1 MANVVLALIK
11 AKPLQQRA
19 DGCPERLERA
29 GLGAAQQGL
38 ELGKDLF
45 DWIEVRTVR
54 GQVPQRSTR
63 ALNGRLDAGDLVR
76 AQVIHHHDVAGHQLT
91 NQALLNPGYK
101 CRTID
106 RSVKHQRRQQSTGAS
121 RAQTN
126 VVVCQWPNG
135 ACPRQRSPLGE
146 RPQMG
151 VMQVV
156 AQVSSRKISRPC
168 PLTGWGRSASQ
179 SARAWATSLR
189 ACSSSK
195 EGLFF
200 RVKPSRVKVLPM
212 VVGPTNRPCSDWTH
226 WHN

>member
-11 AKPLQQRA
+11 AKPLQQRT

-54 GQVPQRSTR
+54 GQVSQRSTGPF
-63 ALNGRLDAGDLVR
+63 NGRLDASDLVR

-101 CRTID
+101 CRAID
-106 RSVKHQRRQQSTGAS
+106 RSVQHQRRQQSPGAS

-126 VVVCQWPNG
+126 VVVCQWPYG
-135 ACPRQRSPLGE
+135 VCPRQRLPLGE
-146 RPQMG
+146 RPQVG
-151 VMQVV
+151 VMFVV
-156 AQVSSRKISRPC
+156 AHVSSKKTS
-168 PLTGWGRSASQ
+168 RSAGAMDDCCAVQ
-179 SARAWATSLR
+179 LARA
-189 ACSSSK
+189 
-195 EGLFF
+195 
-200 RVKPSRVKVLPM
+200 
-212 VVGPTNRPCSDWTH
+212 
-226 WHN
+226 